1 MHNGALFCDDP
12 VATCNILECILKTL
26 NNACTMYCL
35 IFSPTA
41 TRKEKKSVPQKK
53 VGLDYLLEELELED
67 EAAGPTQDTSHTDKE
82 ISLYMSLPVV
92 KGVEPL
98 EWWKANQAT
107 FPTLA
112 KLAKR
117 YLCVPATSCSSERDF
132 SLAGNIITHK
142 RNSLKPAKVNRLCF
156 LCLNLRRL
164 EGVWKHLG
172 AE

>member
-1 MHNGALFCDDP
+1 
-12 VATCNILECILKTL
+12 
-26 NNACTMYCL
+26 MYCL

-117 YLCVPATSCSSERDF
+117 YLCVPQAAHPSVILAWLATL
-132 SLAGNIITHK
+132 SLIREIASNQQKSTDCA
-142 RNSLKPAKVNRLCF
+142 SYV
-156 LCLNLRRL
+156 
-164 EGVWKHLG
+164 
-172 AE
+172 

>member
-1 MHNGALFCDDP
+1 MYLCIFFFLMIRRPPRSTLFPLHDALP
-12 VATCNILECILKTL
+12 I
-26 NNACTMYCL
+26 
-35 IFSPTA
+35 
-41 TRKEKKSVPQKK
+41 
-53 VGLDYLLEELELED
+53 YLLEELELED

-117 YLCVPATSCSSERDF
+117 YLCVPATSCSSERDL
-132 SLAGNIITHK
+132 SLAGNIITHN

-156 LCLNLRRL
+156 SCLNLRRL